1 MHAEVHMAPTTLAQ
15 DSTVYTFS
23 VRQRAGLQVL
33 GDALQYLA
41 GAQQDDRDAALI
53 LWAARERILKA
64 AARRRMPTVRRLLA
78 VVWRNQ
84 NAGAR

>member
-1 MHAEVHMAPTTLAQ
+1 MVIKTLPQ
-15 DSTVYTFS
+15 QSPVYTFS

-41 GAQQDDRDAALI
+41 GSQQDDHDAALI

-64 AARRRMPTVRRLLA
+64 AARRRIPTLRRLYRESLSI
-78 VVWRNQ
+78 VWRNRQ
-84 NAGAR
+84 AGVQ